1 MFETQESTPWHQSL
15 VGLIG
20 ASIILPPIGLVLL
33 WLRRNT
39 TARAKILGTLL
50 IALLGTGYFVLFNAW
65 RHYGNRSEEHTSE
78 LQSQSNIV
86 CRLLLEKKITNK
98 NSGSPET
105 IPPSDVK
112 PSSFWRRPYW
122 KIHTSTPE
130 AAPTLSRLSGIALIA
145 STIARTVRR

>member
-50 IALLGTGYFVLFNAW
+50 IALLGTGYFALFNAW
-65 RHYGNRSEEHTSE
+65 RHYGNEAHYAA
-78 LQSQSNIV
+78 
-86 CRLLLEKKITNK
+86 LEQHRAQQQAQAADAGANQ
-98 NSGSPET
+98 PAAA
-105 IPPSDVK
+105 VA
-112 PSSFWRRPYW
+112 
-122 KIHTSTPE
+122 TP
-130 AAPTLSRLSGIALIA
+130 
-145 STIARTVRR
+145 